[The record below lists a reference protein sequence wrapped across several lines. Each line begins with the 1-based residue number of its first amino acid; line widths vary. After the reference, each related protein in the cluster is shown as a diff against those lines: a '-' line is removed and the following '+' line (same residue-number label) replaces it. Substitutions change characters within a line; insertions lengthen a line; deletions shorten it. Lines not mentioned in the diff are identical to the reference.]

1 MKNHISSRFTESEKK
16 MFALIKQDKLSNTA
30 SPPQLDLRYSSA
42 VKEQTNNHEAM
53 KINAS
58 ANSRSSSTR
67 KRTNNSDTP
76 ISHNKSPVFNEQRWA
91 KPGKF
96 EVRPMISRSEQSSE
110 TKIQCLQSDA
120 SPVESRNSFSKLKQK
135 QEELMGAVINLTSD
149 TPSKAEESRAVQ
161 EDGFVEEKNA
171 NRREL

>member
-1 MKNHISSRFTESEKK
+1 
-16 MFALIKQDKLSNTA
+16 
-30 SPPQLDLRYSSA
+30 
-42 VKEQTNNHEAM
+42 M

-67 KRTNNSDTP
+67 QRTNNSDTP
-76 ISHNKSPVFNEQRWA
+76 ISHNKPPESSMNTRWA

-96 EVRPMISRSEQSSE
+96 EVRPIISRSEQSSGA
-110 TKIQCLQSDA
+110 KIQCLQSDA
-120 SPVESRNSFSKLKQK
+120 SPVEPKNSFSTLKQK

-149 TPSKAEESRAVQ
+149 TPSKAEESRAV
-161 EDGFVEEKNA
+161 